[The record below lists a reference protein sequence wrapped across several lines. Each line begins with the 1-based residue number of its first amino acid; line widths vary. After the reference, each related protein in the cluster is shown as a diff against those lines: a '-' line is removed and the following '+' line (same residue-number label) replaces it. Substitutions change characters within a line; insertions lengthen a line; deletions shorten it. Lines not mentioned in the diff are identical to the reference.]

1 MYEYLIRFHL
11 LTCLL
16 LYKYGEVYITLVLQ
30 YNLKLR
36 MMITPGVYYY
46 AITFRV
52 VLTMIGFLCPLMN
65 LRIIISIFVKNYS
78 ENLVRTVLNW

>member
-1 MYEYLIRFHL
+1 MSEYLIRFHL

-16 LYKYGEVYITLVLQ
+16 LYKYGEVYITLVLP

-52 VLTMIGFLCPLMN
+52 VLAMIGFFMSP
-65 LRIIISIFVKNYS
+65 YES
-78 ENLVRTVLNW
+78 ENHHFYICEELF

>member
-11 LTCLL
+11 LTCLF

-52 VLTMIGFLCPLMN
+52 VLAMIGFLCPLMN
-65 LRIIISIFVKNYS
+65 LRIITSIFVKNYS
-78 ENLVRTVLNW
+78 ENLVRTVLNR